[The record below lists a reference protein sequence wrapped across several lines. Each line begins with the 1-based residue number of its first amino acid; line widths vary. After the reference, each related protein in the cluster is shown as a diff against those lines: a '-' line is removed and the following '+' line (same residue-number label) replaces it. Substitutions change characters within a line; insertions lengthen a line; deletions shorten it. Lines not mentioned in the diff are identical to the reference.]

1 MAEKSK
7 KTKSKAKKKKNTA
20 NLGDTTISLLLVT
33 LGLVFTV
40 MFLLPDVGI
49 IGNGLKYFVLMLFS
63 AFSFFIFMSCIVVGV
78 YNLTSE
84 NKFSYANINKFDLV
98 IFFLMCIF
106 IYVFFNIQVMAEN
119 VNISFDTVNNIVS
132 LAMNMKGTG
141 MVPYLVAFI
150 FYKMVGTAGI
160 VLFITISFLYLLL
173 KYKRNMV
180 ATAIGYAIGFMQ
192 GTRETIEVKKQEK
205 REKQK
210 SIKPKKGAIL
220 DESLIDEHFM
230 DVSDIEYGKKKPK
243 PLVNFDDDTDFEK
256 YQKTI
261 TFSDDLRKDEK
272 QIEVEESIEDISN
285 AEKIKKD
292 EEDKIEFK
300 DRIDALYEKYKKRS
314 SQSGDIE
321 KTQTH
326 VVENVIENA
335 DKDIK
340 NQSNVEQKTQ
350 TDNKLK
356 AVNNIKDNS
365 AEKSENNSK
374 YKINSAE
381 KYSNSSQDSDEDY
394 YNVEYV
400 ADNGEDNEE
409 VYVQEVKKPYVP
421 PNLTLLSEYEKVP
434 VYDRAEKIRKAQLLK
449 QTLLSFGVEVNV
461 ENIAV
466 GPTITRYEVKP
477 KVGTKVSKITNLTE
491 DLALALAAKSIRIE
505 APIPGKS
512 YIGVEIPNETSQTV
526 SFKETIQ
533 IGMDKKEN
541 YNIVFAMGKDIS
553 GEVIL
558 SDITKMPH
566 ALIAGSTGSGKSVCI
581 NTLICSIIYNYSP
594 EEVKLILIDPK
605 VVELSIYNKLPH
617 LIIPVVT
624 DMKKTPSALSWA
636 VNEMEKRYALFA
648 QSKSKDIV
656 SYNKKNE
663 EKLPRIVII
672 IDELADLMMVA
683 PKEIEEAICR
693 IAQKARACG
702 IHLVVA
708 TQRPSVDVITGLI
721 KANIP
726 SRIAFAVS
734 SQTDSRTILDMSGA
748 EKLLGKG
755 DMLYSPIGMNKP
767 VRIQGAFLT
776 EEEVEK
782 ITDFVQLNNYVEDL
796 EQSQQE
802 ISREIDEIVVASDK
816 SGNSDDELYEKVVDF
831 AYENEEISVSLVQR
845 QFRIG
850 YNRASRIVDDMEKN
864 GIVGKSDGSKPR
876 KVLKNY
882 ISE

>member
-1 MAEKSK
+1 MAGKSK

>member
-1 MAEKSK
+1 MAGKSR

-20 NLGDTTISLLLVT
+20 NLGDTTISLLLTTV
-33 LGLVFTV
+33 GIVFTI
-40 MFLLPDVGI
+40 MLLLPDVGI

-63 AFSFFIFMSCIVVGV
+63 AFSFFIFISCIVIGI

-84 NKFSYANINKFDLV
+84 NKFSYANINIFDSV

-119 VNISFDTVNNIVS
+119 VNISFDAVNNIVS
-132 LAMNMKGTG
+132 LAMNKQGTG
-141 MVPYLVAFI
+141 MVPYLVAYI
-150 FYKMVGTAGI
+150 FYKMIGTAGI

-173 KYKRNMV
+173 KYKRTMV
-180 ATAIGYAIGFMQ
+180 ATAIGYAVGFMQ
-192 GTRETIEVKKQEK
+192 GTRETMAAKKQVK

-210 SIKPKKGAIL
+210 NVKSKRGAIL

-230 DVSDIEYGKKKPK
+230 DVGDIEYGKKERK
-243 PLVNFDDDTDFEK
+243 PLVNFDDETDFEK

-272 QIEVEESIEDISN
+272 EFKEENIKEKISD
-285 AEKIKKD
+285 AEKVKKD
-292 EEDKIEFK
+292 EEDKKEFK

-314 SQSGDIE
+314 SETGNTETS
-321 KTQTH
+321 QTH
-326 VVENVIENA
+326 IVENVIETA
-335 DKDIK
+335 EKDEK
-340 NQSNVEQKTQ
+340 EQPNVEEKTQ
-350 TDNKLK
+350 IDSSLK
-356 AVNNIKDNS
+356 NNNFDEKSESNSKDKINS
-365 AEKSENNSK
+365 AEKSE
-374 YKINSAE
+374 I
-381 KYSNSSQDSDEDY
+381 NSSQTDDEDY

-400 ADNGEDNEE
+400 ADRGEEEEEEE
-409 VYVQEVKKPYVP
+409 VYVQEVKRPYVP
-421 PNLTLLSEYEKVP
+421 PTVNLLSEYEKVP

-533 IGMDKKEN
+533 VGMDKKEN

-581 NTLICSIIYNYSP
+581 NTIICSIIYNYSP

-802 ISREIDEIVVASDK
+802 ISKEIDEIVIATDK
-816 SGNSDDELYEKVVDF
+816 KGNSDDDLYDKVVDF
-831 AYENEEISVSLVQR
+831 AYENEEISVSLIQR

>member
-1 MAEKSK
+1 MAGKSK

-683 PKEIEEAICR
+683 PKEIEEAILR
-693 IAQKARACG
+693 IAQKAIACG

>member
-1 MAEKSK
+1 MAGKSK

-272 QIEVEESIEDISN
+272 QIEVEESIEDIGN
-285 AEKIKKD
+285 AEKIKRD

-300 DRIDALYEKYKKRS
+300 DRIDTLYEKYKKRS

-374 YKINSAE
+374 DKINSAE
-381 KYSNSSQDSDEDY
+381 KYSNSSKDSDEDY

-400 ADNGEDNEE
+400 ADNCKDDEE
-409 VYVQEVKKPYVP
+409 EYVQEVKKPYVP

>member
-1 MAEKSK
+1 MAGKSK

-272 QIEVEESIEDISN
+272 RIEVEESIEDISE
-285 AEKIKKD
+285 AEKIKRD

-314 SQSGDIE
+314 SQSGNIE

-326 VVENVIENA
+326 VVENAIENA

-356 AVNNIKDNS
+356 DVNNIKD
-365 AEKSENNSK
+365 
-374 YKINSAE
+374 NSAE

-400 ADNGEDNEE
+400 ADRGEDEEEE
-409 VYVQEVKKPYVP
+409 VYVQEVKRPYVP
-421 PNLTLLSEYEKVP
+421 PTVNLLSEYEKVP

-864 GIVGKSDGSKPR
+864 GVVGKSDGSKPR

>member
-1 MAEKSK
+1 MARKSK

-132 LAMNMKGTG
+132 LAMNMQGTG
-141 MVPYLVAFI
+141 MVPYLVAYI

-272 QIEVEESIEDISN
+272 QIEVEESIEDIGN
-285 AEKIKKD
+285 AEKIKRD

-374 YKINSAE
+374 DKINSAE
-381 KYSNSSQDSDEDY
+381 KYSNSSKDSDEDY

-400 ADNGEDNEE
+400 ADNCKDDEE
-409 VYVQEVKKPYVP
+409 EYVQEVKKPYVP

-802 ISREIDEIVVASDK
+802 ISKEIDEIVIASDK
-816 SGNSDDELYEKVVDF
+816 SGNSDDELYDKVVDF